1 MSDNLQITIGEEFE
15 NNLGIQ
21 VLDITGKVCINNTL
35 ATDGILNVNSLS
47 PGLYLIKIFNGS
59 ENIRISRFVKK

>member
-35 ATDGILNVNSLS
+35 ATDGILNVNTPIARL
-47 PGLYLIKIFNGS
+47 IFNK
-59 ENIRISRFVKK
+59 NI